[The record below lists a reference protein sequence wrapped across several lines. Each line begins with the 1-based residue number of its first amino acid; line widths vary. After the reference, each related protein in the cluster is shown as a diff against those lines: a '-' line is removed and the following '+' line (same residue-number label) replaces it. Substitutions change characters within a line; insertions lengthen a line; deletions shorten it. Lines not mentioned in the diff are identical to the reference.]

1 MNPEASSTA
10 NPMSVDPPPPRRRR
24 WLRRVSLGILVA
36 LVGALAGSWLV
47 LRSSWFK
54 DALRDELIAW
64 LNRELR
70 GTFSLARIEGSL
82 WRDLRLVGIDIR
94 NGDTPVLQVDE
105 LHARFELDPQA
116 LLAGR
121 FAFAHVEL
129 VRPVLR
135 MHEDKRGDLDIAT
148 VFEPRHDDPDDE
160 EPDLVFLFPHVE
172 LQDADVR
179 LDLRGNPDWQLRRT
193 EASGSVEVRGTKVRV
208 QLDALQGHLVA
219 PGGIEA
225 EVQGRLSYDDGEK
238 PTRIEA
244 HQLQLHSGA
253 SRVVVDALLR
263 DASGHFDNLEIT
275 GTVGLQP
282 LAGASLT
289 RWVPE
294 LRREVEARGTVAV
307 AGNLDELAIQAR
319 LQLAG
324 GRAELDGVVDTRGA
338 GLPFSAMLHTD
349 GVRLDGLTAW
359 AGARGSLRGRAA
371 AAGQLSRLAAVDG
384 SLDVA
389 LTTLSAYDRPIGD
402 LELQAQLTPT
412 HVAANAT
419 LHGAYGSASLRGDL
433 HRDTPARFAAE
444 LDVDDLDAALV
455 PLESP
460 LPTTRLDAQGV
471 IEGEGLT
478 LDALRAQA
486 KLHVGRSDIDGVRLD
501 EAHVEVGLADQVV
514 QIHRFEARAR
524 GATLHATGAVGLALD
539 GPASLSVGLSIPRL
553 DPWGESRRVSGRGRI
568 EVVADVS
575 GTLAEPRLQAQA
587 KLNKISLEEVSFR
600 SGTID
605 ASLSRNASGWVG
617 GAITALIEG
626 IKHPIPLTNAQAQI
640 DLTATARQGI
650 HVAASVT
657 EPDGRQH
664 RLRAELQHDV
674 GTSELTLHDFAS
686 ELPWGTWTLVQPSQA
701 KRVGTRLE
709 VEPTIFL
716 NGDQRIEFGGSL
728 GTSGSLS
735 FAVHTDDFSLENLVP
750 VIPSL
755 GPLSG
760 NLNAGLRV
768 SGTAAAPMLDLRG
781 DLLQLRLAE
790 AERGAAHFE
799 ASYRGG
805 EARADLVYE
814 QDEQHRL
821 VARAALPVAWRLDAP
836 TEVRPTG
843 ELSGR
848 IESEAMQL
856 DILASLLQPHL
867 GDFNGQLHAAIDLGG
882 TLDRPRLFGTLGI
895 DADDFKLAQ
904 LGVRVKELRGR
915 LRLDDR
921 HLRLEEMYASARD
934 GELRVQGSAD
944 LDVEGPAALD
954 LALTARDWPP
964 IWTKRYQ
971 ALVGGELRFSGSL
984 LDPSLGGELRLEQ
997 AYLKPDLKF
1006 LERNEEAERDT
1017 TIRVIDS
1024 TKPQKDTASEAA
1036 PAAELPSLLE
1046 RLTTDVV
1053 LKVKRNTRIKHEMAD
1068 VELRGELRV
1077 RKQPTKEPE
1086 VVGVI
1091 EAVRGWLEIQGRQ
1104 FKIQS
1109 GEVRFAGGRVAN
1121 PRLNVVAVHRK
1132 PPYEIEARLGGTV
1145 EKPTLALSSD
1155 PALEQ
1160 ADILAVLLFGRPT
1173 SELDEGEKTTLQE
1186 RALGITSGFAAGV
1199 LGKAVSEALGLES
1212 LGVDMRDIDL
1222 TGGRVGIGR
1231 YLLPNLYVSVTQG
1244 LGEDQGNEVTAE
1256 YYLTRRWKVVT
1267 STDSLGN
1274 SGADLIWQTPY

>member
-1 MNPEASSTA
+1 MNPEASSTT
-10 NPMSVDPPPPRRRR
+10 NPMAVEPPPPRRRR
-24 WLRRVSLGILVA
+24 WLRRLSLGIVVA

-47 LRSSWFK
+47 LRSPWFK
-54 DALRDELIAW
+54 DTVRDQLVAW

-94 NGDTPVLQVDE
+94 QGDTPVLQVDE
-105 LHARFELDPQA
+105 LYARFELDPQA

-148 VFEPRHDDPDDE
+148 VFEPRQDDPDDE
-160 EPDLVFLFPHVE
+160 EPDLIFLFPHVQLHE
-172 LQDADVR
+172 ADVR
-179 LDLRGNPDWQLRRT
+179 LDLRGAPDWHLRRT
-193 EASGSVEVRGTKVRV
+193 AATGAVEVLGTKVRV
-208 QLDALQGHLVA
+208 RLDDLQGHLLA
-219 PGGIEA
+219 PAGIEA
-225 EVQGRLSYDDGEK
+225 DVQGRLAYDDSEK

-244 HQLQLHSGA
+244 HQLQVHSGA
-253 SRVVVDALLR
+253 SHLVVDALLR

-294 LRREVEARGTVAV
+294 LRRKAEARGTVAV
-307 AGNLDELAIQAR
+307 AGNLDELGIQAR
-319 LQLAG
+319 VQLAG
-324 GRAELDGVVDTRGA
+324 GRAELDGIVDTRRDGI
-338 GLPFSAMLHTD
+338 PFSAMLHTD
-349 GVRLDGLTAW
+349 GIRLDGLTAW
-359 AGARGSLRGRAA
+359 ADARGVLSGRAA
-371 AAGQLSRLAAVDG
+371 AAGQLTRPEAVDG
-384 SLDVA
+384 SFDLA
-389 LTTLSAYDRPIGD
+389 LATLSAYDRPIGD
-402 LELQAQLTPT
+402 VDVLAQLTPA

-433 HRDTPARFAAE
+433 HRVTPARFAAE
-444 LDVDDLDAALV
+444 LELDDLDAALV
-455 PLESP
+455 PLASP
-460 LPTTRLDAQGV
+460 LPTTRIDAQGV

-478 LDALRAQA
+478 LDTLRAQA
-486 KLHVGRSDIDGVRLD
+486 KVHVGRSDIEGIRLD
-501 EAHVEVGLADQVV
+501 EAHIEVVLADQAV

-524 GATLHATGAVGLALD
+524 GSQLHATGEVGLDAA
-539 GPASLSVGLSIPRL
+539 GPASLSLGLSIPRL
-553 DPWGESRRVSGRGRI
+553 DPWGESRRVSGRGSI

-600 SGTID
+600 TGTVD
-605 ASLSRNASGWVG
+605 ASLSRNAEGWVG
-617 GAITALIEG
+617 GAITALVEG
-626 IKHPIPLTNAQAQI
+626 IKHPIALTNAQAQI
-640 DLTATARQGI
+640 DLTAAARQGI
-650 HVAASVT
+650 HATASVT

-664 RLRAELQHDV
+664 RVRAELQHDA
-674 GTSELTLHDFAS
+674 GKSELTLHDFAS
-686 ELPWGTWTLVQPSQA
+686 ELPRGTWTLAQPSQT
-701 KRVGTRLE
+701 KRVGTRVE

-728 GTSGSLS
+728 GTSGSLA
-735 FAVHTDDFSLENLVP
+735 FGVHTDDFSLENLVP

-768 SGTAAAPMLDLRG
+768 TGTAAAPNLDLSG
-781 DLLQLRLAE
+781 DLLQLRLAD

-805 EARADLVYE
+805 EARADVVYE
-814 QDEQHRL
+814 QDEEHRL

-836 TEVRPTG
+836 TDLRPNG

-848 IESEAMQL
+848 IESEALQL
-856 DILASLLQPHL
+856 DILASLLQPHV
-867 GDFNGQLHAAIDLGG
+867 GDFNGRLYAAIDLGG
-882 TLDRPRLFGTLGI
+882 TLDRPRLFGTLGV
-895 DADDFKLAQ
+895 DADDFQLAQ

-921 HLRLEEMYASARD
+921 HLHLEEMYASARD

-944 LDVEGPAALD
+944 LDIDGPAALD

-971 ALVGGELRFSGSL
+971 ALVGGQLRFNGSL
-984 LDPSLGGELRLEQ
+984 LEPNLGGELSLEQ

-1024 TKPQKDTASEAA
+1024 TKPPKVRPIEATTASS
-1036 PAAELPSLLE
+1036 LSSLLE

-1053 LKVKRNTRIKHEMAD
+1053 LKVKRNTRIRHEMAD

-1091 EAVRGWLEIQGRQ
+1091 EAVRGWVEIQGRE
-1104 FKIQS
+1104 FKIQT
-1109 GEVRFAGGRVAN
+1109 GEVRFAGGRVSN

-1132 PPYEIEARLGGTV
+1132 APYEIEARLGGTV

-1173 SELDEGEKTTLQE
+1173 SELDQGEKTTLQE

-1212 LGVDMRDIDL
+1212 LGVDMRDLDL

-1244 LGEDQGNEVTAE
+1244 LGEDQGNEVLAE